1 MENPYRKS
9 FKIALQDNNLEEA
22 QFILNTVD
30 NYQSILDMDV
40 LDDFRFWKLNLVDL
54 NHKDEVIK
62 RLLLTTQELEQE
74 FNTTYEA
81 FFSSF
86 SKEGLL
92 KLLGTQLEYQV
103 AHIKYESNWQSEY
116 NHASSERMELFRQQE
131 TRLFIGLVMERLYK
145 QFFEDLP
152 IQNEVPYPTIEQLNI
167 ANKAYNLIKK
177 IKTGLHFIDMYLSN
191 LWTAN
196 INGNEISFFPKEGNE
211 EEASR
216 LHMGYYAEYK
226 QRSMFNVCEK
236 IAEHTLSTIITN
248 PLPKPERDV
257 DILIKAMTDPKYREL
272 TKIGLECTGKVYYQ
286 LPVLE
291 LQGVDIR
298 KIPSLE
304 FKSGVKIHLIDLL
317 EVTNFLHAISVKAIE
332 SVTHDFKE
340 AIDKAHNKFI
350 LLSAENFML
359 GRELKQLTK
368 VSYDKRQ
375 GLVEKLYASTV
386 YKDYQRFLLD
396 FAKKHTLR
404 SSTLCHYEYNALI
417 NDINLATGVLKE
429 NIRNVINLFI
439 QDSKVNIIYQPLYR
453 LGDNLFWIP
462 SSIAYNNFMDD
473 LFEIAIEGK
482 LINFHQFQTY
492 YYELGLSKVFEK
504 HGYKTIKKEADKK
517 FYKKTAKGRGRQISD
532 FDTLA
537 YKDGVL
543 FNFEIKLNSK
553 HRNSFFEKKLWY
565 NRQLI
570 KAANKQIPNQRKYIL
585 ENPDKIAKI
594 LGLSKDEKIEEV
606 RSYIVSNTTDFDGE
620 LIEGKDENRSA
631 KMYRKVNYHE
641 IVYLLN
647 HHESDL
653 HLGEDYL
660 KLMLRRIDRKGKHR
674 VSTHFKKWAYGEAD
688 LPNKKEL
695 RLSAAFIK
703 AHHEMLWNGEKERP
717 PHLLAKYLDSN
728 VLFDYLDDEVKC
740 IDTVVSLGKIKIKA
754 PSPTYAIR

>member
-1 MENPYRKS
+1 MNNPYKS
-9 FKIALQDNNLEEA
+9 FKVALQDNNLEEA
-22 QFILNTVD
+22 QLILDKVD
-30 NYQSILDMDV
+30 DYQSILDMDV
-40 LDDFRFWKLNLVDL
+40 LDDFHFWKLNLMDL

-62 RLLLTTQELEQE
+62 TLLLTTQELEQK
-74 FNTTYEA
+74 FSATYEA

-86 SKEGLL
+86 SKEGFL

-103 AHIKYESNWQSEY
+103 AHIKYESNWQAEY
-116 NHASSERMELFRQQE
+116 NHANSERMELFRQQE
-131 TRLFIGLVMERLYK
+131 TRIFIGYIMERLSK
-145 QFFEDLP
+145 RFLKDLP

-167 ANKAYNLIKK
+167 ANKAYDLIKK

-191 LWTAN
+191 LWTAT

-216 LHMGYYAEYK
+216 LRVSYYTEYK

-236 IAEHTLSTIITN
+236 ITERTLSTIITN
-248 PLPKPERDV
+248 PLPKPKPEREL

-291 LQGVDIR
+291 LQGIDIR

-375 GLVEKLYASTV
+375 VLVEKLYASTV
-386 YKDYQRFLLD
+386 YKDYQRFLLS

-404 SSTLCHYEYNALI
+404 SSTLCHYEYKALI
-417 NDINLATGVLKE
+417 EDIHLATGVLKH
-429 NIRNVINLFI
+429 NIKNVIDLFMQI
-439 QDSKVNIIYQPLYR
+439 SKNNVIYQPLYR

-462 SSIAYNNFMDD
+462 SSVAYNNFMDD

-482 LINFHQFQTY
+482 LIDLHQFQTD

-504 HGYKTIKKEADKK
+504 HGYKTIKKEEDKK
-517 FYKKTAKGRGRQISD
+517 LWGKTAKGGRQLISD

-565 NRQLI
+565 DRQLI

-594 LGLSKDEKIEEV
+594 LGLSKDEKIEEI
-606 RSYIVSNTTDFDGE
+606 RSYIVSNTMDFDGE
-620 LIEGKDENRSA
+620 LIEGKDENGSV

-728 VLFDYLDDEVKC
+728 VLFDYLDDEVKYSV
-740 IDTVVSLGKIKIKA
+740 TKVLNKNIKFVIK
-754 PSPTYAIR
+754 R

>member
-1 MENPYRKS
+1 MNNPHKS
-9 FKIALQDNNLEEA
+9 FKAALQDNSLEEA
-22 QFILNTVD
+22 QLILSTVED
-30 NYQSILDMDV
+30 YQSILDMDI
-40 LDDFRFWKLNLVDL
+40 LDDFRFWKLDL
-54 NHKDEVIK
+54 EKLQYKDEVIK
-62 RLLLTTQELEQE
+62 ILLLTTQELEQN

-131 TRLFIGLVMERLYK
+131 TRLFIAYIMERLCK
-145 QFFEDLP
+145 QFLKDLP

-167 ANKAYNLIKK
+167 ANKAYDLLKK
-177 IKTGLHFIDMYLSN
+177 IKTGLHFIGMYLSN
-191 LWTAN
+191 LWTAT
-196 INGNEISFFPKEGNE
+196 INGNEISFFPKKGNE

-216 LHMGYYAEYK
+216 LRVGYYAEYK

-248 PLPKPERDV
+248 PLPKPERDL

-291 LQGVDIR
+291 LQGIDIR

-317 EVTNFLHAISVKAIE
+317 EVTNFLHTISVKAIE

-350 LLSAENFML
+350 FSSDENFL
-359 GRELKQLTK
+359 LHKELKKLAEASYDEKQILTK
-368 VSYDKRQ
+368 
-375 GLVEKLYASTV
+375 KLYENTV
-386 YKDYQRFLLD
+386 YENYQTFLLD

-429 NIRNVINLFI
+429 NIRNVIDLFI

-453 LGDNLFWIP
+453 LGDKVFWIP
-462 SSIAYNNFMDD
+462 SSVAYNNFMDD
-473 LFEIAIEGK
+473 LFEIAIQGDLIK
-482 LINFHQFQTY
+482 LDKFQTD
-492 YYELGLSKVFEK
+492 YYELGLSKLFEK
-504 HGYKTIKKEADKK
+504 HGYKTIKKEEDKK
-517 FYKKTAKGRGRQISD
+517 LWRKTAKGERQLISD

-565 NRQLI
+565 DRQLI

-594 LGLSKDEKIEEV
+594 LGLSKDEKIEEI
-606 RSYIVSNTTDFDGE
+606 RSYIVSNTMDFDGE
-620 LIEGKDENRSA
+620 LIKGKDENGSA

-695 RLSAAFIK
+695 YLSTAFIK
-703 AHHEMLWNGEKERP
+703 AHHEMLWNGEKERSP
-717 PHLLAKYLDSN
+717 YLLAKYLDSN

-740 IDTVVSLGKIKIKA
+740 IDSIVSLGKIKIKA
-754 PSPTYAIR
+754 PSSTYAIR